1 MTTIEH
7 EAPSA
12 AARDRPELLPT
23 EASSPGESRRQ
34 RLAGHGR
41 RIEHSRRHGPY
52 DPRFRDRHSQA
63 TSAALPGRHTTTASV
78 HDELGWYA
86 FSARFFPDRGRHD
99 LESLT
104 AFAAYRGGASRSP
117 VPTPAAARPSAVH
130 AEAPSPG
137 AQQRPGRS
145 TNGRLSSP
153 RTAERSQEATHL
165 AAAAVNDWE
174 GEGGAAR

>member
-12 AARDRPELLPT
+12 AARDRPELPT
-23 EASSPGESRRQ
+23 EASPPGESRRQ

-63 TSAALPGRHTTTASV
+63 TSASHTTTASV

-104 AFAAYRGGASRSP
+104 AFAAYRGRARRSP

-130 AEAPSPG
+130 AEATSPG
-137 AQQRPGRS
+137 ARQRPGRS
-145 TNGRLSSP
+145 TNRRLSAP

-165 AAAAVNDWE
+165 AATAVNDWE